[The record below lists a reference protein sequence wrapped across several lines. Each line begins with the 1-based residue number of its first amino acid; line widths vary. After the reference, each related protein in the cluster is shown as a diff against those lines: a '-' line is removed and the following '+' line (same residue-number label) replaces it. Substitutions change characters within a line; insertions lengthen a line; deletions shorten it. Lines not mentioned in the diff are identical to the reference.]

1 MESEK
6 LRKKWS
12 KAITEVDDRFL
23 QLVDALYDS
32 YSKSKDDFFDAL
44 PSEIKELLLES
55 REDIKNGDFY
65 THENIMSEFKEKYN
79 ISK

>member
-12 KAITEVDDRFL
+12 KAITEVDDHFL

-32 YSKSKDDFFDAL
+32 YSKSEDDFFDAL

-65 THENIMSEFKEKYN
+65 THENIMSELKEKYN